1 MPLFRHKSHFFQCI
15 RLLLIRFF
23 AMRPTPKSIGL
34 LLAPLCLGLV
44 CCSFPVRTGYDRSIG
59 DYRPVPTS
67 ETAASPAAEK
77 KAETQT
83 RASQKNGD
91 AKNIAAKQDS
101 AKRQNSVEKARAAVN
116 KKEVAK
122 AAEKQAPR
130 GSFENYARQWLG
142 AKYGY
147 GKATKTRTD
156 CSGYVMQVYKGYY
169 NIALDHSA
177 SSMYKDSRGKSVSR
191 GSLKEGDLVFFGS
204 LWKIDHVGMYLTGD
218 RFIHASTSKGVMIS
232 PMHDKYWSP
241 KYQGARRFK

>member
-1 MPLFRHKSHFFQCI
+1 
-15 RLLLIRFF
+15 
-23 AMRPTPKSIGL
+23 
-34 LLAPLCLGLV
+34 
-44 CCSFPVRTGYDRSIG
+44 VRTGYDRSIG
-59 DYRPVPTS
+59 DYKPVPKS
-67 ETAASPAAEK
+67 ETTAAPVAEK
-77 KAETQT
+77 KASPQANT
-83 RASQKNGD
+83 SQKNV
-91 AKNIAAKQDS
+91 AARQDTV
-101 AKRQNSVEKARAAVN
+101 KRQNSVEKARAAVN
-116 KKEVAK
+116 KKEIAK

-130 GSFENYARQWLG
+130 GSFENYAQQWLG

-204 LWKIDHVGMYLTGD
+204 LWKIDHVGMYLSGD

-241 KYQGARRFK
+241 KYQGARRFR

>member
-1 MPLFRHKSHFFQCI
+1 MFSLPQ
-15 RLLLIRFF
+15 F
-23 AMRPTPKSIGL
+23 AGL
-34 LLAPLCLGLV
+34 TLVSFCLGLA
-44 CCSFPVRTGYDRSIG
+44 CCSFPVRTGYDRNIG
-59 DYRPVPTS
+59 DYKPVPTS
-67 ETAASPAAEK
+67 EVATRPAASPAPEEAPPK
-77 KAETQT
+77 HVTT
-83 RASQKNGD
+83 GQKNP
-91 AKNIAAKQDS
+91 AAQDS
-101 AKRQNSVEKARAAVN
+101 TKRPQNSAEKARAAVN
-116 KKEVAK
+116 KKETAK
-122 AAEKQAPR
+122 AAAKAAPR

-147 GKATKTRTD
+147 GKATKTKTD

-169 NIALDHSA
+169 NISLDHSA

-241 KYQGARRFK
+241 KYQGARRFR

>member
-1 MPLFRHKSHFFQCI
+1 M
-15 RLLLIRFF
+15 RLV
-23 AMRPTPKSIGL
+23 PKNIGL
-34 LLAPLCLGLV
+34 LLAPFCLGLI

-59 DYRPVPTS
+59 DYKPVPAS
-67 ETAASPAAEK
+67 ETAAAPAAEK
-77 KAETQT
+77 AAPQT
-83 RASQKNGD
+83 REPQK
-91 AKNIAAKQDS
+91 KVAAKQDS
-101 AKRQNSVEKARAAVN
+101 VKRQNSVEKARAAVN

-147 GKATKTRTD
+147 GKATRTRTD

-241 KYQGARRFK
+241 KYQGARRFR

>member
-1 MPLFRHKSHFFQCI
+1 MSKN
-15 RLLLIRFF
+15 
-23 AMRPTPKSIGL
+23 IGL
-34 LLAPLCLGLV
+34 LLAPLCLGLI

-59 DYRPVPTS
+59 DYKPVPAS
-67 ETAASPAAEK
+67 ETASASAAEK
-77 KAETQT
+77 AAPQT
-83 RASQKNGD
+83 REPQK
-91 AKNIAAKQDS
+91 KVAAKQDS
-101 AKRQNSVEKARAAVN
+101 SKKQNSVEKARTAIN
-116 KKEVAK
+116 KKEIAK
-122 AAEKQAPR
+122 AAEKQTPR

-241 KYQGARRFK
+241 KYQGARRFR

>member
-15 RLLLIRFF
+15 RLLLVRFS
-23 AMRPTPKSIGL
+23 AMRLVPKNIGL
-34 LLAPLCLGLV
+34 MLAPLCLGLV

-59 DYRPVPTS
+59 DYKPVPTS
-67 ETAASPAAEK
+67 ETAAEPTAE
-77 KAETQT
+77 KAETQS
-83 RASQKNGD
+83 RAPQKK
-91 AKNIAAKQDS
+91 AIAKQDS
-101 AKRQNSVEKARAAVN
+101 SKKQNSVDKARAAVN

-204 LWKIDHVGMYLTGD
+204 LWKIDHVGMYLSGD

>member
-59 DYRPVPTS
+59 DYKPVPTS

-241 KYQGARRFK
+241 KYQGARRFR